1 MEAGMNV
8 KLNRL
13 LDEIQRTEE
22 KIAAWQE
29 RLNVL
34 NERRKQME
42 NDEIVKSI
50 RSMRL
55 GSREMLA
62 LLEGIQDGTVSF
74 KNGGLSIPCGTQA
87 DITGGPGMEMDGEKY
102 NVPKPARE
110 SGDLDHEKEV

>member
-1 MEAGMNV
+1 MNV

-22 KIAAWQE
+22 KIAVWQE

-42 NDEIVKSI
+42 NEEIVKSI

-62 LLEGIQDGTVSF
+62 LMEGIQNGTVSIQ
-74 KNGGLSIPCGTQA
+74 NGGVSIPCAVPT
-87 DITGGPGMEMDGEKY
+87 DIVGGPGMEMDGEEN
-102 NVPKPARE
+102 NVPEPALE
-110 SGDLDHEKEV
+110 SEDLNNEKEV

>member
-1 MEAGMNV
+1 MNAG
-8 KLNRL
+8 NRYF
-13 LDEIQRTEE
+13 T
-22 KIAAWQE
+22 
-29 RLNVL
+29 VL
-34 NERRKQME
+34 TT
-42 NDEIVKSI
+42 ISTI
-50 RSMRL
+50 
-55 GSREMLA
+55 SREMLA